1 MTVKSRQKPLVVLEI
16 ANNHMG
22 DIQHGLQLIDTLSKA
37 TSPFEKY
44 FKFAIKF
51 QFRELQTFIH
61 PNYRGSDLKFVKRFE
76 ETELSEKNWAKLISA
91 GRQKGFAIIVTPFD
105 ELSVKKCEAYGVDV
119 IKIASCSLGD
129 WPLIERIAL
138 TERPVIFS
146 TAGANVEAID
156 AMVSFFLNRNIEA
169 SLMHCVGL
177 YPTPDKHLNIGQIS
191 FFKNRYPHMEIG
203 YSTHENPS
211 LTDTG
216 ALAYALGARV
226 FEKHV
231 GLETGHVKNNAY
243 SATADQLVSWLD
255 STSKALITIG
265 LNNKKVKNTSV
276 EVASLKDLQ
285 RGAFLKHKVNKGDT
299 ISLKDVFFAIP
310 SSADGLVANDFS
322 KYVQITATKNIKPH
336 EELTIKNSKFLDFR
350 KQIRKIVEKIRKF
363 LNERKVSF
371 PEGKHLEI
379 SHHYGLE
386 NFNKTG
392 LSMTTIIN
400 EEYCKKLLFLLP
412 GQSHPEQHH
421 KEKKETFFIIDG
433 SIRLFLDDIEHEL
446 KSGDSI
452 TINPGVRHSFNTK
465 IGCIIEELSTNHR
478 SNDSFYSDKA
488 IDKNHNRKTIVNF
501 WQ

>member
-1 MTVKSRQKPLVVLEI
+1 M
-16 ANNHMG
+16 
-22 DIQHGLQLIDTLSKA
+22 
-37 TSPFEKY
+37 
-44 FKFAIKF
+44 
-51 QFRELQTFIH
+51 
-61 PNYRGSDLKFVKRFE
+61 
-76 ETELSEKNWAKLISA
+76 
-91 GRQKGFAIIVTPFD
+91 
-105 ELSVKKCEAYGVDV
+105 
-119 IKIASCSLGD
+119 
-129 WPLIERIAL
+129 
-138 TERPVIFS
+138 
-146 TAGANVEAID
+146 
-156 AMVSFFLNRNIEA
+156 
-169 SLMHCVGL
+169 
-177 YPTPDKHLNIGQIS
+177 
-191 FFKNRYPHMEIG
+191 
-203 YSTHENPS
+203 
-211 LTDTG
+211 
-216 ALAYALGARV
+216 
-226 FEKHV
+226 
-231 GLETGHVKNNAY
+231 
-243 SATADQLVSWLD
+243 
-255 STSKALITIG
+255 
-265 LNNKKVKNTSV
+265 
-276 EVASLKDLQ
+276 
-285 RGAFLKHKVNKGDT
+285 
-299 ISLKDVFFAIP
+299 
-310 SSADGLVANDFS
+310 
-322 KYVQITATKNIKPH
+322 
-336 EELTIKNSKFLDFR
+336 DFR